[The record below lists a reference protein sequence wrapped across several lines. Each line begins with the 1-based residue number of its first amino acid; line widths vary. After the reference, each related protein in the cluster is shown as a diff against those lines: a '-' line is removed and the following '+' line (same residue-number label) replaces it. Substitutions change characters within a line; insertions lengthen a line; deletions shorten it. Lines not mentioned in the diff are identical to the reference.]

1 MPREAEPS
9 NVERNFILEALRQN
23 IRVDGRAFDQFRP
36 VDLTFGDD
44 YGIATVSLGKTR
56 CFSAPPRADFL
67 LIFPRVHVQIS
78 AEVTKPLE
86 DRKFDGIF
94 TITAE
99 LSPLASPAFE
109 VGRYWTTVNST
120 ACSIAS

>member
-44 YGIATVSLGKTR
+44 YGIATVS
-56 CFSAPPRADFL
+56 
-67 LIFPRVHVQIS
+67 